1 MGTDKLDFKF
11 IVYPMRDKKD
21 NLTDVSQYYISCFE
35 TMFEPQVIFNNET
48 TIFKYCGQLYKATAK
63 NEPFDEEKGV
73 LICAMK
79 AQYQIKNYTHLRK
92 LIDNAKRYG
101 TAKKD
106 NK

>member
-1 MGTDKLDFKF
+1 MGKDKLNIKF
-11 IVYPMRDKKD
+11 PQPLIDTEILRS
-21 NLTDVSQYYISCFE
+21 LGIL
-35 TMFEPQVIFNNET
+35 FEPQVIFNNET
-48 TIFKYCGQLYKATAK
+48 TIFKCWEQSYKATAK